1 MPATRVGPLFGPLPD
16 LDDAWI
22 LKADYDTTVLYS
34 AEDMREYIRE
44 IEDLR
49 GAYDQ
54 VHKLTMAM
62 NGLAAYN
69 PIAVKKVVVQVVKYL
84 ELEDIYNAKQE
95 ENPTNVSPDGLP
107 IIKADVVEYSEEPLK
122 NGTNYM
128 ETVLQPLRERM
139 ARLQMDICRSLDLCS
154 YDLSE
159 APCCEGPMAM
169 HAKVRGATH
178 LYRS

>member
-16 LDDAWI
+16 LDEAWI
-22 LKADYDTTVLYS
+22 LRAEDDTVLYS
-34 AEDMREYIRE
+34 AEDVREFLRE

-69 PIAVKKVVVQVVKYL
+69 PIAVRRVMVDVLKFQ
-84 ELEDIYNAKQE
+84 ELEDVYNAKQE
-95 ENPTNVSPDGLP
+95 QEPANITPDGLP
-107 IIKADVVEYSEEPLK
+107 IVKADVVEYSEEPLK
-122 NGTNYM
+122 NGSNYM
-128 ETVLQPLRERM
+128 ETVLQPMRERM
-139 ARLQMDICRSLDLCS
+139 ARIRMDICRALDLCS
-154 YDLSE
+154 YGLDES
-159 APCCEGPMAM
+159 PCCDGPQPM
-169 HAKVRGATH
+169 HGMVRGASH